1 MRLHGRKDMPMEN
14 ERAVRCSGLL
24 AALGGLVVPALAAWG
39 TNNVLEVDGRQ
50 RFSVPLVARVTNL
63 SDSAC
68 RDTLSA
74 QIVSALVKDGVTM
87 DTAKTMSADTLAA
100 LSYSRESRPFYAF
113 SPSDVRYGFFVQ
125 KTKSGCVLRLYQ
137 RESQMGAGR
146 GAYTNTWN
154 YIATRSIAECSCPKN
169 TSWPD
174 EDLESLVAH

>member
-1 MRLHGRKDMPMEN
+1 MRVEGPLPMRIDKD
-14 ERAVRCSGLL
+14 RSRWYSRLAASLGLL
-24 AALGGLVVPALAAWG
+24 AVASLAACA
-39 TNNVLEVDGRQ
+39 TRNIVYEDGQ
-50 RFSVPLVARVTNL
+50 WDFSQPLISRVTNL

-74 QIVSALVKDGVTM
+74 QIVSALVKDGMTM

-174 EDLESLVAH
+174 EDLDSLVAH